1 MKVTMQGISKS
12 FGPVRVLDGIDFSVA
27 GGEIHAL
34 VGENGAGKSTL
45 MKILSGAHSA
55 DSGSIRID
63 GEAVSIRSTREAEA
77 LGIAII
83 HQELNMIP
91 QLSVMDNLFLGR
103 EPNRWGVIE
112 RGHLHGESA
121 SWLSKVGA
129 GQIDA
134 NRTAQTLSIGLQQLV
149 EIAKALSL
157 NARVLIM
164 DEPTASLT
172 DREIGKLFEIVT
184 DLKSRGVGIV
194 YVSHRMEEI
203 FKICDRVSVLRDG
216 HFVGERAVAQ
226 TGFDEIVN
234 MMVGRELKE
243 RFPKREA
250 ALGAVRLKVDHLTDQ
265 GHIADVHF
273 EVRSGEVLGVAGL
286 IGAGRSRILN
296 TLFGVNRRTSGE
308 LSLDGKPLS
317 IDGPADAI
325 AAGIGFVTEDRKSQG
340 LVLGLSLRENV
351 TLVHL
356 AKYAHGGIIDRKAE
370 QAAVKELMDELQIRA
385 RDAELEV
392 KALSGGNQQKVV
404 FAKWLAEPPKVLLL
418 DEPTRGV
425 DVGGKAEIYQTINRL
440 ASQGV
445 AIVMV
450 SSELPEVL
458 AMSDRILVMHQ
469 GRQNGIFEA
478 AGATQEL
485 IMTAATGGSATPV
498 TVPA

>member
-1 MKVTMQGISKS
+1 MNLAMQGISKS
-12 FGPVRVLDGIDFSVA
+12 FGPVRVLDSVDFSVA

-45 MKILSGAHSA
+45 MKILSGAYFP
-55 DSGSIRID
+55 DGGSIEVD
-63 GEAVSIRSTREAEA
+63 GAPVTIRSTRDAEA

-103 EPNRWGVIE
+103 EPNHLGIIARGRMQAESVRW
-112 RGHLHGESA
+112 LD
-121 SWLSKVGA
+121 KVGA
-129 GQIDA
+129 GRIDMHQEA
-134 NRTAQTLSIGLQQLV
+134 GRLSIGLQQLV

-172 DREIGKLFEIVT
+172 EREISTLFAIMT
-184 DLKSRGVGIV
+184 DLKARGVGIV

-226 TGFDEIVN
+226 TGFDEIVK

-250 ALGAVRLKVDHLTDQ
+250 PIGPVRLQVEDLGHQ
-265 GHIADVHF
+265 GHISHIHF
-273 EVRSGEVLGVAGL
+273 EVHAGEVLGVAGL
-286 IGAGRSRILN
+286 IGAGRSDILN
-296 TLFGVNRRTSGE
+296 TLFGVNRTTSGKV
-308 LSLDGKPLS
+308 LLDGKQLS
-317 IDGPADAI
+317 IRRPIDAI
-325 AAGIGFVTEDRKSQG
+325 AAGIGYVTEDRKSEG
-340 LVLGLSLRENV
+340 LVLGLSVRENA

-356 AKYAHGGIIDRKAE
+356 KQYARGGVILRKAE
-370 QAAVKELMDELQIRA
+370 KAAVEALMAELQVHA
-385 RDAELEV
+385 RDAEIEV

-404 FAKWLAEPPKVLLL
+404 FAKWLASPPKVLLL

-425 DVGGKAEIYQTINRL
+425 DVGGKAEIYHIINRL
-440 ASQGV
+440 AAAGT

-450 SSELPEVL
+450 SSELPEVM
-458 AMSDRILVMHQ
+458 AMSDRILVMRE
-469 GRQNGIFEA
+469 GRQAGIFA
-478 AGATQEL
+478 ARGTPPEQ
-485 IMTAATGGSATPV
+485 IMAAATEALRAS
-498 TVPA
+498 

>member
-1 MKVTMQGISKS
+1 MKGISKS
-12 FGPVRVLDGIDFSVA
+12 FGPVRVLDGIDFTVA

-45 MKILSGAHSA
+45 MKILSGAHSP
-55 DSGSIRID
+55 DSGSILID
-63 GEAVSIRSTREAEA
+63 GQAVSIRSTREAEA

-103 EPNRWGVIE
+103 EPNRFGVIE
-112 RGHLHGESA
+112 RGRVHGESA

-129 GQIDA
+129 GQIDVERA
-134 NRTAQTLSIGLQQLV
+134 AGTLSIGLQQLV
-149 EIAKALSL
+149 EVAKALSL

-172 DREIGKLFEIVT
+172 DREIGTLFKIMT

-203 FKICDRVSVLRDG
+203 FKICDKVSVLRDG
-216 HFVGERAVAQ
+216 HFVGERAVAD
-226 TGFDEIVN
+226 TSFDEVVK

-243 RFPKREA
+243 RFPKREVS
-250 ALGAVRLKVDHLTDQ
+250 LGPVRLKVDDLADQ
-265 GHIADVHF
+265 GHITGIHF

-296 TLFGVNRRTSGE
+296 TLFGVNRSTSGKV
-308 LSLDGKPLS
+308 LLDGAALS
-317 IDGPADAI
+317 IENPADAI

-340 LVLGLSLRENV
+340 LVLGLSLRENI

-356 AKYAHGGIIDRKAE
+356 GKFARAGIIDRKAE
-370 QAAVKELMDELQIRA
+370 QAAVKDLMDELQIRS
-385 RDAELEV
+385 RDADLEV

-404 FAKWLAEPPKVLLL
+404 FAKWLVKPPKVLLL

-425 DVGGKAEIYQTINRL
+425 DVGGKAEIYHTINRL
-440 ASQGV
+440 AAAGT

-458 AMSDRILVMHQ
+458 AMSDRILVMRE
-469 GRQNGIFEA
+469 GRQTAIFDAKA
-478 AGATQEL
+478 ANQEQ
-485 IMTAATGGSATPV
+485 IITAATEGLRAS
-498 TVPA
+498 

>member
-1 MKVTMQGISKS
+1 MNLTMKGISKS

-45 MKILSGAHSA
+45 MKIMSGVHAA
-55 DSGSIRID
+55 DSGSILID
-63 GEAVSIRSTREAEA
+63 GAAVTIRSTREAES

-103 EPNRWGVIE
+103 EPNRFGVVE
-112 RGHLHGESA
+112 RDREHQESA
-121 SWLSKVGA
+121 NWLSKVGA
-129 GQIDA
+129 RQIDV
-134 NRTAQTLSIGLQQLV
+134 NRTTATLSVGVQQLA
-149 EIAKALSL
+149 EIAKELAF

-172 DREIGKLFEIVT
+172 DREINTLFTIMT

-203 FKICDRVSVLRDG
+203 FKICDKVSVLRDG
-216 HFVGERAVAQ
+216 HFVGERLVAE
-226 TGFDEIVN
+226 TNFDEVVK
-234 MMVGRELKE
+234 MMVGRELKD
-243 RFPKREA
+243 RFPKRQVS
-250 ALGAVRLKVDHLTDQ
+250 LGSIRLKVVDL
-265 GHIADVHF
+265 ADEGNIEGIHF
-273 EVRSGEVLGVAGL
+273 EVRAGEVLGVAGL
-286 IGAGRSRILN
+286 IGAGRSAILN
-296 TLFGVNRRTSGE
+296 TIFGVNRKTAGE
-308 LSLDGKPLS
+308 VLLDDRPLS
-317 IDGPADAI
+317 IRRPVDAI
-325 AAGIGFVTEDRKSQG
+325 AAGIGYVTEDRKSQG
-340 LVLGLSLRENV
+340 LVLGLSVRENV

-356 AKYAHGGIIDRKAE
+356 GKYARGGIISRTAE
-370 QAAVKELMDELQIRA
+370 EAAVKELMEELKIRA

-404 FAKWLAEPPKVLLL
+404 FAKWLARPPKVLLL

-425 DVGGKAEIYQTINRL
+425 DVGGKAEIYHTINRL
-440 ASQGV
+440 AAAGT

-458 AMSDRILVMHQ
+458 AMSDRILVMRE
-469 GRQNGIFEA
+469 GRQAAMFEA
-478 AGATQEL
+478 RAASQEQ
-485 IMTAATGGSATPV
+485 IISAATEG
-498 TVPA
+498 

>member
-1 MKVTMQGISKS
+1 MKVTMKGISKS

-34 VGENGAGKSTL
+34 IGENGAGKSTL
-45 MKILSGAHSA
+45 MKIISGAYSA
-55 DSGSIRID
+55 DSGSILID
-63 GEAVSIRSTREAEA
+63 GELAAIRSTREAEA

-103 EPNRWGVIE
+103 EPNRFGVIE
-112 RGHLHGESA
+112 RSRMQAESA
-121 SWLSKVGA
+121 SWLGKVGA
-129 GQIDA
+129 RQIDM
-134 NRTAQTLSIGLQQLV
+134 NRAAETLSIGLQQLV

-172 DREIGKLFEIVT
+172 EREIGTLFEIMT
-184 DLKSRGVGIV
+184 DLKSRGVGII

-203 FKICDRVSVLRDG
+203 FKICDKVSVLRDG
-216 HFVGERAVAQ
+216 HFVGERLVAQ
-226 TGFDEIVN
+226 TSFDEVVN

-243 RFPKREA
+243 RFPKREGS
-250 ALGAVRLKVDHLTDQ
+250 LGPVRLKVDDLADE
-265 GHIADVHF
+265 GNIAGIHF
-273 EVRSGEVLGVAGL
+273 EVRAGEVLGVAGL
-286 IGAGRSRILN
+286 IGAGRSEILN
-296 TLFGVNRRTSGE
+296 ALFGVNRRTSGQV
-308 LSLDGKPLS
+308 LLDGKPLS
-317 IDGPADAI
+317 IGRPADAI

-356 AKYAHGGIIDRKAE
+356 GKYARGGIINRKAE
-370 QAAVKELMDELQIRA
+370 ERAVKKLMDELQIRA

-404 FAKWLAEPPKVLLL
+404 FAKWLAKAPKVLLL

-425 DVGGKAEIYQTINRL
+425 DVGGKAEIYHTINRL
-440 ASQGV
+440 AAAGT

-458 AMSDRILVMHQ
+458 AMSDRILVMRE
-469 GRQNGIFEA
+469 GRQAAIFDA
-478 AGATQEL
+478 KAVNQEQ
-485 IMTAATGGSATPV
+485 IMTAATEGMRAS
-498 TVPA
+498 

>member
-103 EPNRWGVIE
+103 EPNRLGVLE
-112 RGHLHGESA
+112 RGRMQAESA

-129 GQIDA
+129 GQIDV
-134 NRTAQTLSIGLQQLV
+134 NRAAGTLSVGVQQLV

-172 DREIGKLFEIVT
+172 DREIGTLFAIMT

-203 FKICDRVSVLRDG
+203 FKICDKVSVLRDG
-216 HFVGERAVAQ
+216 HFVGERPVAQ
-226 TGFDEIVN
+226 TGFDELVK

-243 RFPKREA
+243 RFPKRDVPA
-250 ALGAVRLKVDHLTDQ
+250 GAVRLQVEDL
-265 GHIADVHF
+265 GHQEHISHIHF
-273 EVRSGEVLGVAGL
+273 EVHAGEVLGVAGL
-286 IGAGRSRILN
+286 IGAGRSAILN
-296 TLFGVNRRTSGE
+296 ALFGVNRKTSGHV
-308 LSLDGKPLS
+308 LLDGS
-317 IDGPADAI
+317 
-325 AAGIGFVTEDRKSQG
+325 
-340 LVLGLSLRENV
+340 
-351 TLVHL
+351 
-356 AKYAHGGIIDRKAE
+356 
-370 QAAVKELMDELQIRA
+370 
-385 RDAELEV
+385 
-392 KALSGGNQQKVV
+392 
-404 FAKWLAEPPKVLLL
+404 PP
-418 DEPTRGV
+418 
-425 DVGGKAEIYQTINRL
+425 
-440 ASQGV
+440 
-445 AIVMV
+445 
-450 SSELPEVL
+450 
-458 AMSDRILVMHQ
+458 
-469 GRQNGIFEA
+469 
-478 AGATQEL
+478 
-485 IMTAATGGSATPV
+485 
-498 TVPA
+498 

>member
-112 RGHLHGESA
+112 RGRLHGASA

-172 DREIGKLFEIVT
+172 DREIGTLFAIMT

-216 HFVGERAVAQ
+216 HFVGERLVAE
-226 TGFDEIVN
+226 TGFDELVK

-243 RFPKREA
+243 RFPKREVS
-250 ALGAVRLKVDHLTDQ
+250 LGSVRLKVEDLTDQ
-265 GHIADVHF
+265 GHIAGIHF
-273 EVRSGEVLGVAGL
+273 EVRAGEVLGIAGL

-296 TLFGVNRRTSGE
+296 TLFGVNPRTAGDV
-308 LSLDGKPLS
+308 LLDGKPQLIAS
-317 IDGPADAI
+317 PADAI
-325 AAGIGFVTEDRKSQG
+325 AAGLGFVTEDRKSQG
-340 LVLGLSLRENV
+340 LVLGLSLRENI

-356 AKYAHGGIIDRKAE
+356 NKYAHAGVIDRKAE
-370 QAAVKELMDELQIRA
+370 DAAVKELMEELQIRA

-425 DVGGKAEIYQTINRL
+425 DVGGKAEIYHTINRL
-440 ASQGV
+440 AAAGT

-458 AMSDRILVMHQ
+458 AMSDRILVMRE
-469 GRQNGIFEA
+469 GRQTGIFDA
-478 AGATQEL
+478 KSANQEQIL
-485 IMTAATGGSATPV
+485 TAATAGLRAS
-498 TVPA
+498 

>member
-1 MKVTMQGISKS
+1 MQGISKS
-12 FGPVRVLDGIDFSVA
+12 FGPVRVLDTIDFTVA

-34 VGENGAGKSTL
+34 MGENGAGKSTL
-45 MKILSGAHSA
+45 MKILSGAYSS
-55 DSGSIRID
+55 DSGRILID
-63 GEAVSIRSTREAEA
+63 GEAVTIRSTREAEA

-91 QLSVMDNLFLGR
+91 QLSVIDNLYLGR
-103 EPNRWGVIE
+103 EPNHFGVIE
-112 RGHLHGESA
+112 RSRMQAESA
-121 SWLSKVGA
+121 GWLSKVGA
-129 GQIDA
+129 GQIDV
-134 NRTAQTLSIGLQQLV
+134 NRTAETLSIGLQQLV

-157 NARVLIM
+157 KARVLIM

-172 DREIGKLFEIVT
+172 DREIGTLFAIMT

-203 FKICDRVSVLRDG
+203 FKICDKVSVLRDG
-216 HFVGERAVAQ
+216 HFVGERVVAE
-226 TGFDEIVN
+226 TSFDEVVKL
-234 MMVGRELKE
+234 MVGRELKE

-250 ALGAVRLKVDHLTDQ
+250 SLGPVRLKVDDLTDE
-265 GHIADVHF
+265 GHIHGIHF
-273 EVRSGEVLGVAGL
+273 EVRAGEVLGLAGL

-296 TLFGVNRRTSGE
+296 TLFGVNRKASGE
-308 LSLDGKPLS
+308 VLLDGRPLS
-317 IDGPADAI
+317 IDRPADAI

-356 AKYAHGGIIDRKAE
+356 GKYAHAGIIDRAAE
-370 QAAVKELMDELQIRA
+370 DGAVKELMDELQIRA

-404 FAKWLAEPPKVLLL
+404 FAKWLAVPPKVLLL

-425 DVGGKAEIYQTINRL
+425 DVGGKAEIYHTINRL
-440 ASQGV
+440 AAAGT

-458 AMSDRILVMHQ
+458 AMSDRILVMRE
-469 GRQNGIFEA
+469 GRQAGIFDA
-478 AGATQEL
+478 KATNQEQ
-485 IMTAATGGSATPV
+485 IMAAATEGLRAS
-498 TVPA
+498 

>member
-1 MKVTMQGISKS
+1 MKVTMKGISKS
-12 FGPVRVLDGIDFSVA
+12 FGPVQVLDGVDFAVA

-45 MKILSGAHSA
+45 MKILSGAYST
-55 DSGSIRID
+55 DGGGILLD
-63 GEAVSIRSTREAEA
+63 GEAVTFRSTRDAEA

-103 EPNRWGVIE
+103 EPNRLGVIE
-112 RGHLHGESA
+112 RGRMHGESA
-121 SWLSKVGA
+121 GWLSKVGA
-129 GQIDA
+129 GHIDVNWA
-134 NRTAQTLSIGLQQLV
+134 AETLSIGLQQLV

-172 DREIGKLFEIVT
+172 DREIGTLFAIMT

-203 FKICDRVSVLRDG
+203 FKICDKVSVLRDG
-216 HFVGERAVAQ
+216 HFVGERVVAQ
-226 TGFDEIVN
+226 TGFDEIVK

-243 RFPKREA
+243 RFPKREVA
-250 ALGAVRLKVDHLTDQ
+250 IGPVRLKVDDLTDD
-265 GHIADVHF
+265 GHITGIHF
-273 EVRSGEVLGVAGL
+273 EVRAGEVMGVAGL
-286 IGAGRSRILN
+286 IGSGRSRILN
-296 TLFGVNRRTSGE
+296 TLFGVNRRVSGE
-308 LSLDGKPLS
+308 VLLDGKPLAIES
-317 IDGPADAI
+317 PADAI
-325 AAGIGFVTEDRKSQG
+325 AAGLGFVTEDRKSQG
-340 LVLGLSLRENV
+340 LVLGLSLRENI

-356 AKYAHGGIIDRKAE
+356 KKYSRAGIIDRE
-370 QAAVKELMDELQIRA
+370 SEHIAVKDLMDELQIRA
-385 RDAELEV
+385 RDTELEV

-425 DVGGKAEIYQTINRL
+425 DVGGKAEIYHTINRL
-440 ASQGV
+440 AAAGS

-458 AMSDRILVMHQ
+458 AMSDRILVMRE
-469 GRQNGIFEA
+469 GRQVAIVDAKA
-478 AGATQEL
+478 ANQEQ
-485 IMTAATGGSATPV
+485 IMTAATEGLRAS
-498 TVPA
+498 

>member
-1 MKVTMQGISKS
+1 MKVTMKGISKS

-45 MKILSGAHSA
+45 MKILSGAYSA
-55 DSGSIRID
+55 DSGSILID
-63 GEAVSIRSTREAEA
+63 GEAAPIRSTRDAEA

-103 EPNRWGVIE
+103 EPNRFGVIE
-112 RGHLHGESA
+112 RRRLRRDSA
-121 SWLSKVGA
+121 SWVSKVGA
-129 GQIDA
+129 GQIDVK
-134 NRTAQTLSIGLQQLV
+134 RTAETLSIGLQQLV

-172 DREIGKLFEIVT
+172 DREIGTLFEIMR

-216 HFVGERAVAQ
+216 HFVGERLVAE
-226 TGFDEIVN
+226 TGFDEIVK

-243 RFPKREA
+243 RFPKREVS
-250 ALGAVRLKVDHLTDQ
+250 LGPVRLKVDDLTDQ
-265 GHIADVHF
+265 GHITDIHF
-273 EVRSGEVLGVAGL
+273 EVRSGEVLGIAGL

-296 TLFGVNRRTSGE
+296 MLFGVNRRTAGE
-308 LSLDGKPLS
+308 VLLDGKPLS
-317 IDGPADAI
+317 IENPADAI
-325 AAGIGFVTEDRKSQG
+325 AAGLGFVTEDRKSQG

-356 AKYAHGGIIDRKAE
+356 KKYAHGGIIDRKAE
-370 QAAVKELMDELQIRA
+370 DAAAKELMDELQIRA

-392 KALSGGNQQKVV
+392 RALSGGNQQKVV

-425 DVGGKAEIYQTINRL
+425 DVGGKAEIYHTINRL
-440 ASQGV
+440 AAAGT

-458 AMSDRILVMHQ
+458 AMSDRILVMRE
-469 GRQNGIFEA
+469 GRQAAIFDA
-478 AGATQEL
+478 KSTNQEQV
-485 IMTAATGGSATPV
+485 IAAATEGLRA
-498 TVPA
+498 A

>member
-1 MKVTMQGISKS
+1 MTGISKS
-12 FGPVRVLDGIDFSVA
+12 FGPVRVLDGIDFSVE

-45 MKILSGAHSA
+45 MKILSGAYSA
-55 DSGSIRID
+55 DDGSILID
-63 GEAVSIRSTREAEA
+63 GGPVTIRTTRDAEA

-103 EPNRWGVIE
+103 EPNRFGVIE
-112 RGHLHGESA
+112 RSRMHDESA

-129 GQIDA
+129 GQIDV
-134 NRTAQTLSIGLQQLV
+134 NRTAETLSVGLQQLV

-172 DREIGKLFEIVT
+172 DREIGTLFGIMT

-203 FKICDRVSVLRDG
+203 FKICDKVSVLRDG
-216 HFVGERAVAQ
+216 HFVGERSVAQ
-226 TGFDEIVN
+226 TSFEEVVK

-243 RFPKREA
+243 RFPKREVS
-250 ALGAVRLKVDHLTDQ
+250 LGPVRLKVDDLADE
-265 GHIADVHF
+265 GDIAGIHF
-273 EVRSGEVLGVAGL
+273 EVRAGEVLGVAGL
-286 IGAGRSRILN
+286 IGAGRSTILN
-296 TLFGVNRRTSGE
+296 TLFGVSRRTSGQV
-308 LSLDGKPLS
+308 LLDGKPLS
-317 IDGPADAI
+317 IKRPVDAI
-325 AAGIGFVTEDRKSQG
+325 AAGIGFVTEDRKRQG
-340 LVLGLSLRENV
+340 LMLGLSLRENV

-356 AKYAHGGIIDRKAE
+356 NKFALGGIINRKAE
-370 QAAVKELMDELQIRA
+370 SAAVQELMDELQVRA
-385 RDAELEV
+385 RDAELEA

-404 FAKWLAEPPKVLLL
+404 FAKWLARPPKVLLL

-425 DVGGKAEIYQTINRL
+425 DVGGKAEIYHTINRL
-440 ASQGV
+440 AAAGT

-458 AMSDRILVMHQ
+458 GMSDRILVMRE
-469 GRQNGIFEA
+469 GRQAAILDAEA
-478 AGATQEL
+478 TNQEQ
-485 IMTAATGGSATPV
+485 IITAATEGLRA
-498 TVPA
+498 A